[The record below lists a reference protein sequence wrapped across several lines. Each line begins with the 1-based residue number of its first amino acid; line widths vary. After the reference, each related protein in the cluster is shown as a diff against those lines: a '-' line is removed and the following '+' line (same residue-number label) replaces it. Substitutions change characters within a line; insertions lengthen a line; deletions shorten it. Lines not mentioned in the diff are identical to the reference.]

1 MTTYSDDQAIPIRL
15 NNYEI
20 AFGLTKREYFA
31 ALVMQ
36 GLAVQAIAG
45 GHNTN
50 DTSESKSKSA
60 MAVRLADALIEEL
73 NKEST

>member
-1 MTTYSDDQAIPIRL
+1 MTNPNDQATPIRL
-15 NNYEI
+15 NEYDTR
-20 AFGLTKREYFA
+20 FGLTKREYFA

-73 NKEST
+73 NQEKV